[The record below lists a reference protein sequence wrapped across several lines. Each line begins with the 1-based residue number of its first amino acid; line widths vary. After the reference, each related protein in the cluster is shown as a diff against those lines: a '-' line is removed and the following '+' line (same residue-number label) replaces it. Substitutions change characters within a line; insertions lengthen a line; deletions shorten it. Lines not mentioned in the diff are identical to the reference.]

1 MSEDTGQKILA
12 ALERLAE
19 TLDVLVMAH
28 DEQTQVIEEVRD
40 LLDEDAEPP
49 VSVRGKFTIPGFPA
63 DPLEGFPS
71 IRKEEK

>member
-40 LLDEDAEPP
+40 LLDNDTETTT
-49 VSVRGKFTIPGFPA
+49 VTTIPGFPA